1 MRKTTILSLKISLVL
16 IGLVIMILSIFVLPS
31 LADSVVQVG
40 PEFSYL
46 KAPVFLGIYITNIP
60 FFYALFQAFQLLRYI
75 EQKQAFSSVT
85 VLALKKIKWCAYAIL
100 SLYIVGSTFLMSH
113 SAFHPSLWVIGG
125 AIMFAS
131 VVIAV
136 FVQLLQGL
144 LNNAME
150 IKEEN
155 ELTV

>member
-1 MRKTTILSLKISLVL
+1 MGKATIMSLKVSLFLIGFTIL
-16 IGLVIMILSIFVLPS
+16 ILSVFVLPS
-31 LADSVVQVG
+31 LADSVAQVG

-46 KAPVFLGIYITNIP
+46 KAPVLIGIYVTTIP

-75 EQKQAFSSVT
+75 EQKHAFSGVT

-100 SLYIVGSTFLMSH
+100 SLYIVGSTFLMSQ